1 MRSHQR
7 GAVVLLV
14 MLSVALAAALVVGG
28 TRRTAVALAATN
40 ACKSN
45 ATGTY
50 SDISVGLTGT
60 AAPNPATVGG
70 GVVTLSGVNFT
81 AAVPATLLISGY
93 NLGLLTVGSN
103 TIPVKAWVSI
113 AGSNTTEGSQS
124 VQFTTSVA
132 TTITDP
138 NGIPGSGDETATPL
152 NLNVALPNT
161 TWTPTAAGTIS
172 FSQGAPGSLPTIA
185 AGQVAAVATTPVGG
199 IYISAQVANGLIKAN
214 FDCQGGTSAVG
225 GATFTASTPGAFA
238 TAAVNGGGGTTV
250 PGTTAPGT
258 TSPGTTSPGT
268 TAPGTTAPGTTTPA
282 TTAPGTTAP
291 ATTVPVTTTPAETTT
306 TLPGPATGSS
316 TYATSCKNSVT
327 PDISELTFKASGQAP
342 GQVDADA
349 GFDLTSMK
357 WSVTIPAGVFQTGI
371 NFGLITPGSN
381 ITGTL
386 DLAINGTN
394 TAQLTQDAPKINLT
408 IPVTVDSAGQ
418 AKPSTVTF
426 AVPDMKWTALSG
438 KIDFRMYGANV
449 AVKIGLPN
457 PVVFVCKP
465 TSGGP
470 FVSTVAVGQSTATT
484 TTEVASEAPTTTVA
498 GSLVVTGS
506 TGATIVQVIAA
517 LLLIDLGY
525 LVLSLRRKPR
535 RAA

>member
-45 ATGTY
+45 ATGTF

-60 AAPNPATVGG
+60 AAPNPATVGTD
-70 GVVTLSGVNFT
+70 VVTLSGVNFT

-93 NLGLLTVGSN
+93 NLGLLTTGAN
-103 TIPVKAWVSI
+103 NIPVKAWVSI
-113 AGSNTTEGSQS
+113 AGSNTTEGSQV

-138 NGIPGSGDETATPL
+138 NGIPGTGDETATPL

-161 TWTPTAAGTIS
+161 TWTPTAAGAVN
-172 FSQGAPGSLPTIA
+172 FSQGAPGSLPTIP

-225 GATFTASTPGAFA
+225 GASFTASTPGPFA
-238 TAAVNGGGGTTV
+238 TVTASGGGGTTV

-258 TSPGTTSPGT
+258 TAPGT
-268 TAPGTTAPGTTTPA
+268 TAPGTTAPGTT
-282 TTAPGTTAP
+282 APGTT
-291 ATTVPVTTTPAETTT
+291 VSPVTTAAPTTTAPATTT

-327 PDISELTFKASGQAP
+327 PDISELTFKATGQAP
-342 GQVDADA
+342 GQVDADT
-349 GFDLTSMK
+349 GFTLTNLK

-386 DLAINGTN
+386 DLAVNGTN
-394 TAQLTQDAPKINLT
+394 TAQATQDAPKINLT
-408 IPVTVDSAGQ
+408 IPVTVDGGGL
-418 AKPSTVTF
+418 AKPSTVNFT
-426 AVPDMKWTALSG
+426 VPDMTWTALSG

-484 TTEVASEAPTTTVA
+484 TTEVASEAPAPTTTVP

-535 RAA
+535 RAR